1 MNAAYKALTQEWLSK
16 AQSDLLF
23 AEASLREFSGFYS
36 QICVLCHDS
45 AEKYL
50 KTFLIAHGIRPDRV
64 HDLMALLHEC
74 LKIDALANSRCHP
87 RMSLSGIH
95 DFSNLQ
101 TGFPIRIASGMTN
114 CEGIKIDAT
123 LCLLDMA
130 CSILND
136 YYIPL
141 KYPSH
146 YPDIIREQSAEAF
159 DSVKLIQ
166 AEIEKRICI

>member
-1 MNAAYKALTQEWLSK
+1 MNEAYKALTQEWLRK

-23 AEASLREFSGFYS
+23 AEASLRELSGFYS

-50 KTFLIAHGIRPDRV
+50 KAFLIAHGVRPDRI

-74 LKIDALANSRCHP
+74 LKIDATLRLLAISC
-87 RMSLSGIH
+87 
-95 DFSNLQ
+95 SN
-101 TGFPIRIASGMTN
+101 
-114 CEGIKIDAT
+114 
-123 LCLLDMA
+123 
-130 CSILND
+130 LND

-146 YPDIIREQSAEAF
+146 YPDIVREQSAEAF
-159 DSVKLIQ
+159 DSAKLIQ
-166 AEIEKRICI
+166 TEVEKRICI

>member
-74 LKIDALANSRCHP
+74 LKIDA
-87 RMSLSGIH
+87 
-95 DFSNLQ
+95 
-101 TGFPIRIASGMTN
+101 
-114 CEGIKIDAT
+114 T

-159 DSVKLIQ
+159 DSAKLIQ
-166 AEIEKRICI
+166 AEIEKRICV

>member
-1 MNAAYKALTQEWLSK
+1 MNAAYKALTLEWLRK

-36 QICVLCHDS
+36 QICILCHDS

-50 KTFLIAHGIRPDRV
+50 KAFLIANGTRPDRV

-74 LKIDALANSRCHP
+74 LKIDA
-87 RMSLSGIH
+87 SL
-95 DFSNLQ
+95 D
-101 TGFPIRIASGMTN
+101 
-114 CEGIKIDAT
+114 
-123 LCLLDMA
+123 LLDMA
-130 CSILND
+130 CSNLND

-146 YPDIIREQSAEAF
+146 YPDIVREQSAEAF
-159 DSVKLIQ
+159 ESAKLIQ
-166 AEIEKRICI
+166 TEIEKRIYA